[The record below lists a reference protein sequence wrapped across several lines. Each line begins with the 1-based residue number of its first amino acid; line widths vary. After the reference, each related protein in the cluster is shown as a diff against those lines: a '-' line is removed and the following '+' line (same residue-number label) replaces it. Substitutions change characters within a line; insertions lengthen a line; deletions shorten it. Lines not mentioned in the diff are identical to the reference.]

1 MEKTISED
9 QKNSEEEQNKAM
21 IRQYFELHNQ
31 KDLQKIEE
39 LVSSKHSFY
48 FSGMP
53 PMDWNGHKQFLT
65 ALFNAFPDLHF
76 AIEDILAEGNK
87 VAFRL
92 AVTGTHSG
100 VFQGIPSTGKKIS
113 FGGTA
118 IGTIVDGKL
127 EENRAHADIMGLM
140 QQLGAIPHAPANAD

>member
-1 MEKTISED
+1 MEKNYVERPKYT
-9 QKNSEEEQNKAM
+9 EEEQNKAM
-21 IRQYFELHNQ
+21 IGQYFELHNQ

-100 VFQGIPSTGKKIS
+100 VFQGILPTGKKIS

-140 QQLGAIPHAPANAD
+140 QQLGAIPHVPANAD